1 MKRDQG
7 YGFGVGQAVPHEI
20 SVAAPVLDSRGY
32 AVAAVQVPVYLPQWS
47 AEEARAKIAPLV
59 GAQAHEVIACDSV
72 SVNLAKLI
80 GAALSLNPG
89 RKVVLSEPGNF
100 PTDLYMIQGDGR
112 VEQRLAERDKMIDA
126 LRPEKRFE
134 NVAQLQALPRQKRVL
149 APFVA
154 LDVASLYE
162 TQFFH
167 FDERGVG
174 GGFGEMR
181 PVAQF
186 ALRQPVFLP
195 EDAQENPLTER
206 NIFRLQS
213 KLKRPVEPAGRQSYQ
228 PGHALVG
235 LDRYVA

>member
-1 MKRDQG
+1 M
-7 YGFGVGQAVPHEI
+7 
-20 SVAAPVLDSRGY
+20 
-32 AVAAVQVPVYLPQWS
+32 
-47 AEEARAKIAPLV
+47 AR
-59 GAQAHEVIACDSV
+59 DSV
-72 SVNLAKLI
+72 CCV
-80 GAALSLNPG
+80 ALG
-89 RKVVLSEPGNF
+89 RGNTDPSGGRILFVIFEVPDHHGKCVSQVFLSFLGQSRHRCIVHF
-100 PTDLYMIQGDGR
+100 
-112 VEQRLAERDKMIDA
+112 ERQ
-126 LRPEKRFE
+126 RFE